1 MLFLSK
7 HLQMDNTKQLEE
19 IQRTLRA
26 GINSGGFTTLVK
38 LTGAQIGVSGAAYAT
53 GDVLGDTSPIAVEVV
68 RGKNGTGIL
77 QSLIIQDLSKQ
88 SIALDMVVFDSN
100 PTATTFTDNSALD
113 IADVDLPRV
122 IGVVKIESTDYAAF
136 NDSSV
141 ATKTGAGLV
150 LQNYSDLNKVWV
162 CFVTR
167 GAPTYVADE
176 LSAVIGILQD

>member
-1 MLFLSK
+1 MGLTEQKETNAKLNNLK
-7 HLQMDNTKQLEE
+7 T
-19 IQRTLRA
+19 
-26 GINSGGFTTLVK
+26 GGYTALVK
-38 LTGAQIGVSGAAYAT
+38 LTGAQIGVAGAAYGT
-53 GDVLGDTSPIAVEVV
+53 GDVLGNTSPIAIEVV

-113 IADVDLPRV
+113 IADADITRV
-122 IGVVKIESTDYAAF
+122 IGVVSVASTDYAEF
-136 NDSSV
+136 NDNSV

-167 GAPTYVADE
+167 GAPTYVANE

>member
-1 MLFLSK
+1 MNGEDSKKISAKLSDLK
-7 HLQMDNTKQLEE
+7 
-19 IQRTLRA
+19 
-26 GINSGGFTTLVK
+26 SGGYTALVK

-113 IADVDLPRV
+113 IADADLPKV
-122 IGVVKIESTDYAAF
+122 IGVVSVASTDYAAF

-141 ATKTGAGLV
+141 ATKTAISL
-150 LQNYSDLNKVWV
+150 LIQNYSTLTQVWV